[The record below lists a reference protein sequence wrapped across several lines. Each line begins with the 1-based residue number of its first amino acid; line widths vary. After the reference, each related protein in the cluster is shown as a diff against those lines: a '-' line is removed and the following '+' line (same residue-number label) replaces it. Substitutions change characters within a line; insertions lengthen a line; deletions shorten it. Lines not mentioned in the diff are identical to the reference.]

1 MEEWD
6 DSCQGSCLALGCSK
20 MICEFQWM
28 SNIGIPPSGPCT
40 SIILFLKHFLRWK
53 PPSLPLHKKEVLL
66 EQEYFIQYQCD
77 IFTHASFSTY
87 VAFKSHLTPDTISE
101 KFCFQREKNE
111 ACFSMGFPW
120 VHDACL
126 FLECGPTKV
135 FHLGWQHWREMVR
148 YPFNKSCE
156 PWVQEPTMAIS
167 LLGGRWGISSSD
179 RCTEV
184 LHIEYL
190 GQH

>member
-101 KFCFQREKNE
+101 KFCFQREKWSL
-111 ACFSMGFPW
+111 FFHGVSLGPR
-120 VHDACL
+120 CL
-126 FLECGPTKV
+126 PISRVWSHQSLSS
-135 FHLGWQHWREMVR
+135 R
-148 YPFNKSCE
+148 
-156 PWVQEPTMAIS
+156 MATLKGDGTIS
-167 LLGGRWGISSSD
+167 I
-179 RCTEV
+179 
-184 LHIEYL
+184 
-190 GQH
+190 Q